1 MEYKVCIIGVTYNNI
16 TFTIWPE
23 EEIDDIFAIVIAWSN
38 AVSDSFELSYGTNIL
53 L

>member
-1 MEYKVCIIGVTYNNI
+1 MYYWSYIKQYNIYNL
-16 TFTIWPE
+16 TRR
-23 EEIDDIFAIVIAWSN
+23 EIDDIFAIVIAWSN